1 MELASVIDSPQEH
14 VWLRDV
20 RFFSANML
28 LVMCSTQLYA
38 NHTNHCIRS
47 DGSVAGLSFNSDA
60 DLFLN
65 YVFSLA
71 EGQLRAALGG
81 GSGQA
86 SSSSAFSNCLA
97 VQLVRGLIICSTGST
112 LTDQSHVVPEPNT
125 VLLKKLMAAWQGP
138 TTDGASQS
146 AAASTN
152 SNNAT
157 PSNTVSV
164 LLWGMFLMF
173 YSKLFFVK
181 LNKSIPLFIAAC
193 RHFDVFAIERAE
205 PFFPSSFC

>member
-1 MELASVIDSPQEH
+1 MAVDRATRNLAVENMILELASVIDSPQEH

-28 LVMCSTQLYA
+28 MVMCSTQLYA

-71 EGQLRAALGG
+71 EGQLRAALSG

-97 VQLVRGLIICSTGST
+97 VQLVRGLIISSTGSIS
-112 LTDQSHVVPEPNT
+112 TDQSHVVPEPST

-138 TTDGASQS
+138 ADVASQS

-157 PSNTVSV
+157 SSNAVGV
-164 LLWGMFLMF
+164 LLWGMF
-173 YSKLFFVK
+173 
-181 LNKSIPLFIAAC
+181 
-193 RHFDVFAIERAE
+193 
-205 PFFPSSFC
+205 